1 MKSKFILGCLCV
13 LMLYACGNS
22 GSVNQAEYN
31 SGYNAARE
39 LMYSMNTNGS
49 SKYVDPE
56 DYYSLSYGGE
66 PHPDWVK
73 GWKDAWRGN

>member
-1 MKSKFILGCLCV
+1 
-13 LMLYACGNS
+13 MLYACGNS

-31 SGYNAARE
+31 SGYNAAQE

-49 SKYVDPE
+49 GKYVDPE

-73 GWKDAWRGN
+73 GWKDAWQGN